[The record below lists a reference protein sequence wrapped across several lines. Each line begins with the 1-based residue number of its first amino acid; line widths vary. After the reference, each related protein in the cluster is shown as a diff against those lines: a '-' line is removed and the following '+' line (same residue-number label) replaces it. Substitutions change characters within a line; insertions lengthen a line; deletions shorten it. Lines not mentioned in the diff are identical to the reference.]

1 MHFELWTL
9 IIGVLLIAM
18 TLSRNVL
25 QRLPLS
31 TGMLYLGAGAVLGP
45 AGLEL
50 MTPDPVD
57 HGELLERAAEVAV
70 LISLFAIG
78 LKLGLPLSDRRW
90 HVAIR
95 LATVSMV
102 VTIALIAVIGHYVF
116 DLPLGAAVLLGAV
129 LAPTDPVLA
138 TDVQVTDSDDRDSLR
153 FGLSAEGGL
162 NDGTAFPFVMLG
174 LGLLGLHELGEFG
187 WRWLAV
193 DVVWAIVAGLAIGA
207 ACGAVMGR
215 LVVYLRTRH
224 GHSVGLD
231 EFLGLGLIA
240 LAYGL
245 TLASHGYGF
254 LAVLAAG
261 VALQR
266 VQQRD
271 VGDFDDRRVA
281 ARVTGNI
288 ASREALATDD
298 ELAAAYMTREVQEFN
313 EHLERIAELAVV
325 LVVGALLAQ
334 VRFELHYLWL
344 VALLSLVVRPI
355 AVAVG
360 LVGAPV
366 SPEQRR
372 LVSWFGIRGI
382 GSLYYLMYALN
393 HGVSGDL
400 AELLLGLT
408 LTVVASSIVLH
419 GISVTPLMS
428 WYRKRG
434 GARR

>member
-162 NDGTAFPFVMLG
+162 NDGTAF
-174 LGLLGLHELGEFG
+174 
-187 WRWLAV
+187 
-193 DVVWAIVAGLAIGA
+193 
-207 ACGAVMGR
+207 
-215 LVVYLRTRH
+215 
-224 GHSVGLD
+224 HS
-231 EFLGLGLIA
+231 
-240 LAYGL
+240 
-245 TLASHGYGF
+245 
-254 LAVLAAG
+254 
-261 VALQR
+261 
-266 VQQRD
+266 
-271 VGDFDDRRVA
+271 
-281 ARVTGNI
+281 
-288 ASREALATDD
+288 
-298 ELAAAYMTREVQEFN
+298 
-313 EHLERIAELAVV
+313 
-325 LVVGALLAQ
+325 
-334 VRFELHYLWL
+334 
-344 VALLSLVVRPI
+344 
-355 AVAVG
+355 
-360 LVGAPV
+360 
-366 SPEQRR
+366 
-372 LVSWFGIRGI
+372 
-382 GSLYYLMYALN
+382 
-393 HGVSGDL
+393 
-400 AELLLGLT
+400 
-408 LTVVASSIVLH
+408 
-419 GISVTPLMS
+419 
-428 WYRKRG
+428 
-434 GARR
+434 

>member
-419 GISVTPLMS
+419 GISVTPLMA
-428 WYRKRG
+428 WYRRRV

>member
-116 DLPLGAAVLLGAV
+116 DLPFGAAVLLGAV

-193 DVVWAIVAGLAIGA
+193 DVVWAILAGLAIGA

>member
-1 MHFELWTL
+1 MHFEAWAL
-9 IIGVLLIAM
+9 IIGVLLIGM
-18 TLSRNVL
+18 TLSRTLL

-31 TGMLYLGAGAVLGP
+31 TGMLYLGAGVALGP

-50 MTPDPVD
+50 MSPDPED
-57 HGELLERAAEVAV
+57 HAELLERAAEVAV

-95 LATVSMV
+95 LATISMV
-102 VTIALIAVIGHYVF
+102 VTIGLIAVIGHYVF
-116 DLPLGAAVLLGAV
+116 GLPLGAAVLLGAV

-193 DVVWAIVAGLAIGA
+193 DVAWAVVAGLAIGG
-207 ACGAVMGR
+207 ACGAVVGR

-245 TLASHGYGF
+245 TLLSHGYGF

-261 VALQR
+261 AALQR

-271 VGDFDDRRVA
+271 VADIDERRVA
-281 ARVTGNI
+281 AHVAGNE
-288 ASREALATDD
+288 ASREAVATDD
-298 ELAAAYMTREVQEFN
+298 ELAAAYMTREVQAFN

-334 VRFELHYLWL
+334 VKLELHYLWL
-344 VALLSLVVRPI
+344 VALLLLVVRPV
-355 AVAVG
+355 AVMVG
-360 LVGAPV
+360 LVGAPI
-366 SPEQRR
+366 SREQKR

-382 GSLYYLMYALN
+382 GSIYYLMYALN
-393 HGVSGDL
+393 HGVTEEL
-400 AELLLGLT
+400 AEPLVGLT

-419 GISVTPLMS
+419 GISVTPLMT
-428 WYRKRG
+428 WYRARV
-434 GARR
+434 GAPR